1 MTLVFI
7 AFLNFA
13 FLLLRFCKEE
23 VSRSDGGD
31 GFQFAV
37 YWADTSVRPY
47 GWVFLF
53 AYSRFFNLPPLHS
66 SLLGFKRDSFYLV
79 FFKTPPL
86 LQRGGGPL
94 AVEEIVLNSRFFNL
108 PPGFVGLT
116 ALLGGDKP
124 PAVASNAPSRCPSSS
139 KRESLFFIFNLL
151 SRFAP
156 APLAT

>member
-1 MTLVFI
+1 MTEEIVLS
-7 AFLNFA
+7 
-13 FLLLRFCKEE
+13 RCFC
-23 VSRSDGGD
+23 
-31 GFQFAV
+31 
-37 YWADTSVRPY
+37 Y
-47 GWVFLF
+47 
-53 AYSRFFNLPPLHS
+53 LPPLHS

-94 AVEEIVLNSRFFNL
+94 AVEEIVLNSRFLNLPPQCVIYL
-108 PPGFVGLT
+108 PPGFAGLT

-151 SRFAP
+151 GRFAP
-156 APLAT
+156 APLTT